1 MKLRKVKAA
10 MQSHM
15 ISHMEVISFD
25 NNNLEKNGGGGVL
38 LDYSNRECQVLDS
51 FPCWRL
57 ENRS

>member
-25 NNNLEKNGGGGVL
+25 NNNLEKNGGGG
-38 LDYSNRECQVLDS
+38 Y
-51 FPCWRL
+51 F
-57 ENRS
+57 